1 MLLPLPGVPT
11 GHPAQGNPLGHSLS
25 FIVYKNYY
33 CICTHISPSIASHI
47 FFFCFVCF
55 VCLFNFMMHAC
66 WVTPSLQD
74 RAALLLAPALLD
86 HEGGTG
92 SVLKDLLDTFLGLGR
107 AFQVLESTNL
117 LGNSLTLISSDGAL
131 GSTLELLNG
140 LGVVSQI
147 GLAADKDDR
156 HTLAEVE
163 DLRDPLLL
171 HVVQGIGR
179 INAEANE
186 NNTGVGVRKGTQAVV
201 VFLASRIPE
210 SKLDTASVNFD
221 IGNVV
226 FKNSGEVNLG
236 ESSL

>member
-1 MLLPLPGVPT
+1 M
-11 GHPAQGNPLGHSLS
+11 LGHAL
-25 FIVYKNYY
+25 
-33 CICTHISPSIASHI
+33 
-47 FFFCFVCF
+47 
-55 VCLFNFMMHAC
+55 
-66 WVTPSLQD
+66 LQD

-86 HEGGTG
+86 HEGSTG

-117 LGNSLTLISSDGAL
+117 LGNSLAFVGSDGAL

-147 GLAADKDDR
+147 SLATDKDDG

-171 HVVQGIGR
+171 HVVQGVGR

-186 NNTGVGVRKGTQAVV
+186 NNAGVGVRKGTQAVV

-210 SKLDTASVNFD
+210 SKLNTASVNFD

-226 FKNSGEVNLG
+226 FKNSGQVNLG
-236 ESSL
+236 KCSL